1 MPTQAK
7 IDRVAELRE
16 KLENCSIVISTGCSG
31 IGVNQMVNLRRR
43 MREGGVEF
51 IVIKNNLLNLAA
63 DGANVPQLKDV
74 IAGQTAIALGYD
86 DAAAIAKAV
95 ADAANADGTLRIHGA
110 VVAGGPAMDTA
121 EVTRLASL
129 PPQPVLVAQL
139 LGNMQGPLY
148 GLATVLN
155 GTIAAL
161 AYALQARV
169 DQMQPEDAQPE
180 DAQPEDVQAE
190 DAQPED
196 VQAEDMQAEDVQA
209 EDAQAEDAQAE
220 DAQSEDAQAEDVQAE
235 DVQAED
241 VQAEDVQPEEAQSE
255 EVQPEE
261 AQSEEV
267 QPEEAQSEEVQPEEA
282 QPEEVQP
289 EAVAADE

>member
-180 DAQPEDVQAE
+180 DAQPEDAQPE

-196 VQAEDMQAEDVQA
+196 AQPEDAQPEDEQAEDVQA
-209 EDAQAEDAQAE
+209 EDAQAEDAQP
-220 DAQSEDAQAEDVQAE
+220 EDAQAEDVQAE

-241 VQAEDVQPEEAQSE
+241 AQAEDAQPEDAQAEDVQAEDVQAEDAQAE
-255 EVQPEE
+255 D
-261 AQSEEV
+261 
-267 QPEEAQSEEVQPEEA
+267 A

>member
-7 IDRVAELRE
+7 VDRVAELRE
-16 KLENCSIVISTGCSG
+16 KLENCSIVISTGCTG

-74 IAGQTAIALGYD
+74 VTGQTAIALGYD
-86 DAAAIAKAV
+86 DAAVIAKAV
-95 ADAANADGTLRIHGA
+95 ADAARADGTLQINGA
-110 VVAGGPAMDTA
+110 VVGSGPAMDTA

-155 GTIAAL
+155 GTIAGL
-161 AYALQARV
+161 AYALQARI
-169 DQMQPEDAQPE
+169 DQMQPADVQDEDVEPE
-180 DAQPEDVQAE
+180 D
-190 DAQPED
+190 
-196 VQAEDMQAEDVQA
+196 
-209 EDAQAEDAQAE
+209 
-220 DAQSEDAQAEDVQAE
+220 
-235 DVQAED
+235 
-241 VQAEDVQPEEAQSE
+241 
-255 EVQPEE
+255 
-261 AQSEEV
+261 
-267 QPEEAQSEEVQPEEA
+267 VQPEEA
-282 QPEEVQP
+282 QPEEAQP
-289 EAVAADE
+289 EAVAANE

>member
-7 IDRVAELRE
+7 VDRVAELRE
-16 KLENCSIVISTGCSG
+16 KLENCSIVISTGCTG

-74 IAGQTAIALGYD
+74 VTGQTAIALGYD
-86 DAAAIAKAV
+86 DAAVIAKAV
-95 ADAANADGTLRIHGA
+95 ADAARADGTLKINGA
-110 VVAGGPAMDTA
+110 VVGSGPAMDTA

-148 GLATVLN
+148 ALASVLN
-155 GTIAAL
+155 GTIAGL
-161 AYALQARV
+161 AYALQARI
-169 DQMQPEDAQPE
+169 DQMQPA
-180 DAQPEDVQAE
+180 DVQDEDTPAE

-196 VQAEDMQAEDVQA
+196 VQ
-209 EDAQAEDAQAE
+209 
-220 DAQSEDAQAEDVQAE
+220 
-235 DVQAED
+235 
-241 VQAEDVQPEEAQSE
+241 
-255 EVQPEE
+255 
-261 AQSEEV
+261 
-267 QPEEAQSEEVQPEEA
+267 PEEA
-282 QPEEVQP
+282 QPEP
-289 EAVAADE
+289 VAADE

>member
-7 IDRVAELRE
+7 VDRVAELRE
-16 KLENCSIVISTGCSG
+16 KLENCSIVISTGCTG

-74 IAGQTAIALGYD
+74 VTGQTAIALGYD
-86 DAAAIAKAV
+86 DAAVIAKAV
-95 ADAANADGTLRIHGA
+95 ADAARADGTLQINGA
-110 VVAGGPAMDTA
+110 VVGSGPAMDTA

-148 GLATVLN
+148 ALASVLN

-161 AYALQARV
+161 AYALQARI
-169 DQMQPEDAQPE
+169 DQLQPADAQDEDTPAEDAQPE
-180 DAQPEDVQAE
+180 DAQPEEVQA
-190 DAQPED
+190 
-196 VQAEDMQAEDVQA
+196 
-209 EDAQAEDAQAE
+209 
-220 DAQSEDAQAEDVQAE
+220 
-235 DVQAED
+235 
-241 VQAEDVQPEEAQSE
+241 
-255 EVQPEE
+255 
-261 AQSEEV
+261 
-267 QPEEAQSEEVQPEEA
+267 EEA
-282 QPEEVQP
+282 QPE
-289 EAVAADE
+289 AVAVDE

>member
-7 IDRVAELRE
+7 VDRVAELRE
-16 KLENCSIVISTGCSG
+16 KLENCSIVISTGCTG

-74 IAGQTAIALGYD
+74 VTGQTAIALGYD
-86 DAAAIAKAV
+86 DAAVIAKAV
-95 ADAANADGTLRIHGA
+95 ADAARADGTLQINGA
-110 VVAGGPAMDTA
+110 VVGSGPAMDTA

-155 GTIAAL
+155 GTIAGL
-161 AYALQARV
+161 AYALQARI
-169 DQMQPEDAQPE
+169 DQMQPADAQDE
-180 DAQPEDVQAE
+180 DTPAEDTPAE
-190 DAQPED
+190 DAQPEE
-196 VQAEDMQAEDVQA
+196 VQA
-209 EDAQAEDAQAE
+209 
-220 DAQSEDAQAEDVQAE
+220 
-235 DVQAED
+235 
-241 VQAEDVQPEEAQSE
+241 
-255 EVQPEE
+255 
-261 AQSEEV
+261 
-267 QPEEAQSEEVQPEEA
+267 EEA
-282 QPEEVQP
+282 QPEP
-289 EAVAADE
+289 VAADE

>member
-7 IDRVAELRE
+7 VDRVAELRE
-16 KLENCSIVISTGCSG
+16 KLENCSIVISTGCTG

-74 IAGQTAIALGYD
+74 VTGQTAIALGYD
-86 DAAAIAKAV
+86 DAAVIAKAV
-95 ADAANADGTLRIHGA
+95 ADAARADGTLQINGA
-110 VVAGGPAMDTA
+110 VVGSGPAMDTA

-148 GLATVLN
+148 ALASVLN

-161 AYALQARV
+161 AYALQARI
-169 DQMQPEDAQPE
+169 DQMQPADAQDE
-180 DAQPEDVQAE
+180 DTPAE
-190 DAQPED
+190 DAQPEE
-196 VQAEDMQAEDVQA
+196 VQAE
-209 EDAQAEDAQAE
+209 
-220 DAQSEDAQAEDVQAE
+220 
-235 DVQAED
+235 
-241 VQAEDVQPEEAQSE
+241 EA
-255 EVQPEE
+255 
-261 AQSEEV
+261 
-267 QPEEAQSEEVQPEEA
+267 
-282 QPEEVQP
+282 QP